1 MGRFNKEM
9 TMKMKRTIQPVWAM
23 LVLVGT
29 VMLSCG
35 KMDETYRG
43 FLKDGEYFY
52 PGKADSLRA
61 HPGDGRIQLS
71 WLRAADPSVTTAIIY
86 WNNQQDS
93 AMMSLGDEAGS
104 DTVRVI
110 IDNLEEKSYTFEVYT
125 KDEAGNTS
133 VRSEVLG
140 EVYGDVYRGS
150 LLHRA
155 IQEVS
160 FSHEEGSLVIAWTPA
175 EETAVRDSI
184 TYKLTNGE
192 IRVQAVPVDEEVTR
206 LADYAPNN
214 SFGYRSYFLPDSLA
228 IDTFATSL
236 LEVEVDPDIFVP
248 AAAILDKSKFA
259 LVMLP
264 TDTYEPNAA
273 NSGVANIWDGTY
285 NKEGGTFI
293 SKVGTPMP
301 QWFTFDLGVASK
313 LTEMQIN
320 QRGLDASRLYDGG
333 NVKKAEIW
341 GSAEPNPDGSWDDSW
356 ILLATFESIKPS
368 GSDAITEE
376 DVNYALAGEKVSF
389 PEDAPAVRY
398 IRFKTLENWDKQ
410 GRGFTNIAQ
419 LTFWG
424 YN

>member
-1 MGRFNKEM
+1 M
-9 TMKMKRTIQPVWAM
+9 TMNMKRTIQFVWTGLALVAAM
-23 LVLVGT
+23 A
-29 VMLSCG
+29 LSCG
-35 KMDETYRG
+35 KMDETYRE

-71 WLRAADPSVTTAIIY
+71 WLRAADPNVTTAVIY
-86 WNNQQDS
+86 WNNRQDS
-93 AMMSLGDEAGS
+93 AAMSLGNEAGS

-125 KDEAGNTS
+125 KDGEGNTS

-140 EVYGDVYRGS
+140 EVYGDVYRES

-155 IQEVS
+155 IQEIS
-160 FSHEEGSLVIAWTPA
+160 FAREDGSLIITWTPA

-184 TYKLTNGE
+184 TYTLTNGD
-192 IRVQAVPVDEEVTR
+192 IRVQAVPVDEDMTR
-206 LADYAPNN
+206 LADYAPH
-214 SFGYRSYFLPDSLA
+214 STFGYRSYFLPDSLA
-228 IDTFATSL
+228 IDTFATAR
-236 LEVEVDPDIFVP
+236 LEVEIDPGIFIP
-248 AAAILDKSKFA
+248 EAEILDKSKFA

-273 NSGVANIWDGTY
+273 NLGVANIWDGVY
-285 NKEGGTFI
+285 NKENGTFI

-301 QWFTFDLGVASK
+301 QWFTFDLGAVSR

-320 QRGLDASRLYDGG
+320 QRGLNATRLYDGG

-341 GSAEPNPDGSWDDSW
+341 GSVEPNPDGSWDDSW
-356 ILLATFESIKPS
+356 VLLATFESVKPS
-368 GSDAITEE
+368 GSDATTAE
-376 DVNYALAGEKVSF
+376 DIAYALAGEKVPF
-389 PEDAPAVRY
+389 PDDAPAVRY

-424 YN
+424 YNQ